1 MSKQNGVF
9 HVSIPAKTI
18 KTIVIQDGREIWE
31 LSIVQSPIGFH
42 LVRSDFMDSVQDD
55 DAHASVSSGTV
66 ATKRDALVWLEEQA
80 ASYRQMMAETRALRL
95 AHKAANP
102 DYTGPYDG
110 YVF

>member
-1 MSKQNGVF
+1 MSKQNGTF

-18 KTIVIQDGREIWE
+18 KTIVLQEGREIWE

-42 LVRSDFMDSVQDD
+42 FVRSNFMDSVDD
-55 DAHASVSSGTV
+55 SDPHATPSANTV
-66 ATKRDALVWLEEQA
+66 ATKREALVWLKEEA
-80 ASYRQMMAETRALRL
+80 VSCRRMMAHTRKHRA

-102 DYTGPYDG
+102 GYTGPYDG

>member
-1 MSKQNGVF
+1 MSKRNGTF
-9 HVSIPAKTI
+9 FVSIPAKTI
-18 KTIVIQDGREIWE
+18 KTIVLQDGREIWE

-42 LVRSDFMDSVQDD
+42 FVRSNFMDSVQDD
-55 DAHASVSSGTV
+55 DAYATASGTV
-66 ATKRDALVWLEEQA
+66 ATKRDAIVWLEEQA
-80 ASYRQMMAETRALRL
+80 ASYRQMMADTRAHRL

>member
-1 MSKQNGVF
+1 MSKQNGIF

-18 KTIVIQDGREIWE
+18 KTIVLQDGREIWE

-42 LVRSDFMDSVQDD
+42 FVRSEFMDSVKA
-55 DAHASVSSGTV
+55 DAGATFSVCTV
-66 ATKRDALVWLEEQA
+66 TTKRDAIVWLEEQA
-80 ASYRQMMAETRALRL
+80 ASYRKMMAETRARRL

-102 DYTGPYDG
+102 DYAGPYDG